1 MNSRV
6 DLLEG
11 PIDSTLRKFA
21 LPLILSFVINMV
33 YTWVDMYYVSRIN
46 TVSVA
51 AAGVGEQILFFAFGL
66 GIGFAVGTSIVVARR
81 FGERDY
87 EGATHTATQGFLL
100 MFGFSMLITLLLY
113 LTYPMILKLMNIEGE
128 TYTLAEKYLS
138 AISWGMPFN
147 FLIFQLNATVRSTG
161 NSVFPM
167 AILIFANI
175 LNIIISPFL
184 IFGIGPF
191 PRMEIFGAGLGTAIA
206 EFIGFLVALILIQTG
221 KSGLKLS
228 FNDLKP
234 DIKIIKRI
242 VKLGIPASLQLLTI
256 SINRILI
263 SSITF
268 SFGAEILTTY
278 MLGLRMDL
286 FVFMPIFAVGA
297 AIEITTGQ
305 NLGAHKTDRVFK
317 YYYSAIKQLSLLMA
331 IFGVLVFFGGSLF
344 AKIFTQDKQI
354 IQNVAEYLRITAFSY
369 IFFGIGII
377 SVRVISGAGAYIRSL
392 IIVAIILFFI
402 QLPFAWGLSKH
413 TFLDYNGIWVGILL
427 SHISFALIGYLQ
439 MISGKWI
446 NVKV

>member
-6 DLLEG
+6 DLLDG

-21 LPLILSFVINMV
+21 FPLILSFVINMV

-46 TVSVA
+46 TISVA

-87 EGATHTATQGFLL
+87 QAASHTATQGFLL

-113 LTYPMILKLMNIEGE
+113 FTYPTILKIMNIKGE
-128 TYTLAEKYLS
+128 TYILADKYLS
-138 AISWGMPFN
+138 AVIWGLPFN
-147 FLIFQLNATVRSTG
+147 FMIFQLNATVRSTG

-167 AILIFANI
+167 AILIFANV
-175 LNIIISPFL
+175 LNIVISPFL

-206 EFIGFLVALILIQTG
+206 EFIGFLVAVVLIQMG

-228 FNDLKP
+228 FQDLKP
-234 DIKIIKRI
+234 DYEIITRI

-256 SINRILI
+256 SFNRILL
-263 SSITF
+263 SSLTF

-305 NLGAHKTDRVFK
+305 NLGAKKNERVFK
-317 YYYSAIKQLSLLMA
+317 YYYSAIKQLSLVMA
-331 IFGVLVFFGGSLF
+331 LFGILVFFGGSLF
-344 AKIFTQDKQI
+344 AQIFTKDEKI

-369 IFFGIGII
+369 VFFSIGII
-377 SVRVISGAGAYIRSL
+377 SVRVISGAGAYLRSL
-392 IIVAIILFFI
+392 IIVATILFFI
-402 QLPFAWGLSKH
+402 QLPFAWFLSKY
-413 TFLDYNGIWVGILL
+413 TFLDYIGIWIGILL
-427 SHISFALIGYLQ
+427 SHILFALIGYLQ

-446 NVKV
+446 SVKV